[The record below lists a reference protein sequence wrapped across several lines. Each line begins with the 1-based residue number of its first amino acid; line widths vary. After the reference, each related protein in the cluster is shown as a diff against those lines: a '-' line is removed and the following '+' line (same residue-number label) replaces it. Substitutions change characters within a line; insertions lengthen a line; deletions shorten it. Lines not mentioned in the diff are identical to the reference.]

1 MDVSDTHYS
10 DYGAIDFCGAR
21 TFSVVDGSGNA
32 VSWITIAAKAGVANT
47 YTITAAP
54 VSTNAEL
61 QATHSYSLKVVS
73 DDYASD

>member
-1 MDVSDTHYS
+1 MDVSDTHYG
-10 DYGAIDFCGAR
+10 DYGAINFCGAR
-21 TFSVVDGSGNA
+21 TFSVVDGSDNN

-61 QATHSYSLKVVS
+61 QATHSYFLKVVS
-73 DDYASD
+73 VDYQND